1 MVHAGV
7 PSVVIRFITETQG
20 APELTLGMRLVNE
33 NRPHSAAPAVPADVA
48 GEGTPR
54 LAPRTNPRDPP
65 PGEAPAVPTGEDGE
79 GARWAYACA
88 PDQRDL
94 PPGEAR

>member
-1 MVHAGV
+1 MHAGV

-65 PGEAPAVPTGEDGE
+65 PGEAPAVPTGVDSE
-79 GARWAYACA
+79 GALGLRLCTRSTR
-88 PDQRDL
+88 PFTR
-94 PPGEAR
+94 